1 MRRERW
7 ATRIGLILAM
17 AGNAIGLG
25 NFLRFPGQAARNGG
39 GAFMIPYFISLI
51 LMGIPVMWMEWAQ
64 GRFGGSRG
72 YGTTPGMFHLMW
84 RARISKYLGVLG
96 IFIPTVIMIYYT
108 YIESWTLGYSVLALL
123 GKMPRVGPGMSPN
136 EVLKLF
142 EEYFTSYVGKSGDW
156 FISASPMAYAF
167 FLITLTLNTW
177 ILARGVARGIEV
189 LAKVA
194 MPLLFLFAIVLVVR
208 VFTLGAKIHPDWTPL
223 KGLAFLWEPKWV
235 MERAGHYTITLLD
248 PTIWLAAAGQM
259 FFTLSLGMGAIQ
271 TYASYLDESDDVMLS
286 GLTTTAAN
294 EFAEVV
300 LGGSIAIP
308 AAVTFFGLL
317 GALEIAGK
325 GVFYLAFISMP
336 AIFSYLP
343 AGNLFGALWFA
354 LLFFAGFTSSV
365 AMSQPMMAFLQ
376 EHFGLKRLHAALT
389 LFVFYLTSMH
399 ICIFLRGGVDVMD
412 FWAGTF
418 GPPLLALI
426 EVIIMMWIFGADR
439 MWEEMHRGA
448 ELRAPRFFYYTS
460 KYVTPLFLML
470 IFSGWAWQNLI
481 PQRVYRGVV
490 ERVEIVGNE
499 AYVTIGVSDK
509 EIVGLVRQDDETRL
523 LRNERKANIGEF
535 KVGDEVFASYR
546 RGSKVFSFIADETSY
561 YNVIARTAEGQ
572 QPGLTIWIT
581 RAFLLIVFISMC
593 VAVSVAWRVREG
605 AKK

>member
-39 GAFMIPYFISLI
+39 GAFMIPYFISLVM
-51 LMGIPVMWMEWAQ
+51 MGIPLMWMEFAQ

-72 YGTTPGMFHLMW
+72 YGTTPGMFHEMW

-108 YIESWTLGYSVLALL
+108 YIESWTLGYSFLALI
-123 GKMPRVGPGMSPN
+123 GKMPTVEPGMSPR
-136 EVLKLF
+136 EVLAQF
-142 EEYFTSYVGKSGDW
+142 EEYFASYIGKGGEW
-156 FISASPMAYAF
+156 FISVSPTAYAF
-167 FLITLTLNTW
+167 FLITLMLNMW
-177 ILARGVARGIEV
+177 ILARGVARGIEA

-194 MPLLFLFAIVLVVR
+194 MPLLFLFAIVLVIR
-208 VFTLGAKIHPDWTPL
+208 VFTLGAQVHPEWTPL
-223 KGLAFLWEPKWV
+223 KGLSFLWEPKWV
-235 MERAGHYTITLLD
+235 MERSGHTVITLLD

-271 TYASYLDESDDVMLS
+271 TYASYMDENDDVMLT
-286 GLTTTAAN
+286 GLTTTATN

-308 AAVTFFGLL
+308 AAVTFFGLV
-317 GALEIAGK
+317 GALEAAGK

-343 AGNLFGALWFA
+343 LGNLFGALWFL
-354 LLFFAGFTSSV
+354 LLFFAGLTSSV
-365 AMSQPMMAFLQ
+365 AMSQPIMAFLQ
-376 EHFGLKRLHAALT
+376 EHFGIRRVQAALV
-389 LFVFYLTSMH
+389 LGCFYFVTTQ

-460 KYVTPLFLML
+460 KYVTPLFLIL
-470 IFSGWAWQNLI
+470 IFFGWIWRNLLPPKTYYGSI
-481 PQRVYRGVV
+481 ERIELIGEEARVAIRTERG
-490 ERVEIVGNE
+490 EIVG
-499 AYVTIGVSDK
+499 T
-509 EIVGLVRQDDETRL
+509 VRQADGTTL
-523 LRNERKANIGEF
+523 LRNCERASLSEF
-535 KVGDEVFASYR
+535 KAGDEVFAGYFK
-546 RGSKVFSFIADETSY
+546 GSNVFSFIADSDSY
-561 YNVIARTAEGQ
+561 YTVIARSVEGQ
-572 QPGLTIWIT
+572 RPGATIWIT
-581 RAFLLIVFISMC
+581 RAFLLTVFISMC
-593 VAVSVAWRVREG
+593 VAVGIAWRIREG
-605 AKK
+605 VKR

>member
-1 MRRERW
+1 MQRERW

-51 LMGIPVMWMEWAQ
+51 LMGIPLMWMEWAQ

-72 YGTTPGMFHLMW
+72 YGTTPGMFHDMW
-84 RARISKYLGVLG
+84 RARISKYLGTLG
-96 IFIPTVIMIYYT
+96 IFIPTTIMIYYT
-108 YIESWTLGYSVLALL
+108 YIESWTLGYSFLALI
-123 GKMPRVGPGMSPN
+123 GEMPRVEPNMSPN
-136 EVLKLF
+136 EVLSRF
-142 EEYFTSYVGKSGDW
+142 EEYFTSYVGKSGEW
-156 FISASPMAYAF
+156 FISVSPTAYVF
-167 FLITLTLNTW
+167 FLITLALNIW
-177 ILARGVARGIEV
+177 ILARGVARGIEA
-189 LAKVA
+189 LAKIA
-194 MPLLFLFAIVLVVR
+194 MPLLFLFAIVLVIR
-208 VFTLGAKIHPDWTPL
+208 VFTLGAQVHPDWTPL
-223 KGLAFLWEPKWV
+223 KGLSFLWEPKWV
-235 MERAGHYTITLLD
+235 IERSGHHIITLLD

-271 TYASYLDESDDVMLS
+271 TYASYLDENDDVMLT

-300 LGGSIAIP
+300 LGGSLAIP

-317 GALEIAGK
+317 GALEAAGK

-343 AGNLFGALWFA
+343 AGDLFGAVWFL

-365 AMSQPMMAFLQ
+365 AMSQPIMAFLQ
-376 EHFGLKRLHAALT
+376 EHFGVRRLNAALM
-389 LFVFYLTSMH
+389 LGVFYFVMTH

-470 IFSGWAWQNLI
+470 IFGGWIWQNLL
-481 PQRVYRGVV
+481 PQKVYRGSI
-490 ERVEIVGNE
+490 ERVEFVGGE
-499 AYVTIGVSDK
+499 AQVTIKVDDREVVG
-509 EIVGLVRQDDETRL
+509 IVKPDDGTTL
-523 LRNERKANIGEF
+523 LRNRKNVDLTEFEAGE
-535 KVGDEVFASYR
+535 EVFASHFK
-546 RGSKVFSFIADETSY
+546 GSKVFSFIADEDSY
-561 YNVIARTAEGQ
+561 YSLIARSVEGQ
-572 QPGLTIWIT
+572 RPGVTIWIT
-581 RAFLLIVFISMC
+581 RAVLLVMFISMC
-593 VAVSVAWRVREG
+593 VAVGIAWRIRED
-605 AKK
+605 ARK